1 MSARNHDD
9 FTTERKN
16 DEIVGILPQKLLA
29 EEMQETALF
38 VEQKG
43 RREKSYKAKELF
55 GGHWFDCVIEILQE
69 YTEYRQ

>member
-1 MSARNHDD
+1 
-9 FTTERKN
+9 
-16 DEIVGILPQKLLA
+16 
-29 EEMQETALF
+29 MQETALF

-55 GGHWFDCVIEILQE
+55 GGLWFDCVIEILQE

>member
-55 GGHWFDCVIEILQE
+55 GGH
-69 YTEYRQ
+69 

>member
-16 DEIVGILPQKLLA
+16 DENLGILPQKLLA

-38 VEQKG
+38 VE
-43 RREKSYKAKELF
+43 
-55 GGHWFDCVIEILQE
+55 
-69 YTEYRQ
+69 